1 MRVVQ
6 DEVVVVHVL
15 DDLNRLLVRVTAL
28 LLGLR
33 TATAPLMRPV
43 HSHFPVMAHGE
54 VVHARVVSGALVTL
68 IASQVLP
75 LVLATLSQ
83 VLSSLATHVAPV
95 VTITSAQSLH
105 GAAFTRVVLLLL
117 LLLVV
122 SALARRL
129 TRRLLLVD
137 DFACVILVVLEGLT
151 LEILGGAFRWLVE
164 VQLGR
169 VLLFLLR

>member
-117 LLLVV
+117 LLVV